1 MENPCPDVGGGGG
14 GATAPVM
21 VGGGGCCPQG
31 IWDILLGGG
40 GGAWLGCQD
49 CVDGGGG
56 GTGAV
61 TKRNNMLIRPLV
73 KSAYQKFDFLISQPK
88 HMLWL
93 LKRTVSMRRFF

>member
-1 MENPCPDVGGGGG
+1 
-14 GATAPVM
+14 M

-61 TKRNNMLIRPLV
+61 IKRNNM
-73 KSAYQKFDFLISQPK
+73 D
-88 HMLWL
+88 
-93 LKRTVSMRRFF
+93 RFR